1 MADRVTQQDK
11 KLIAELKAERHR
23 LRQQLSYISDSQ
35 LAKKFEV
42 SLRTVQRIPEA
53 WVL

>member
-1 MADRVTQQDK
+1 MIAKEDR

-53 WVL
+53 CVL